1 MKFNKAL
8 IFSLAVFVILLSVG
22 MAAAEDNLSDANAT
36 GNNTTDMNQ
45 TDDDFTDD
53 NSSDENMNVTE
64 NIGVVNGTLP
74 PEPDNSTVDI
84 SYALSEEPVHKD
96 NHTKNATTIKDKHA
110 TGNPLLVLLV
120 AVSAIGVASLR
131 RRK

>member
-22 MAAAEDNLSDANAT
+22 MAVAEDNLSDANAT

-45 TDDDFTDD
+45 TDD
-53 NSSDENMNVTE
+53 NSSDENVNVTE
-64 NIGVVNGTLP
+64 NIGVINGTLP

>member
-1 MKFNKAL
+1 MSSLGKIL
-8 IFSLAVFVILLSVG
+8 II
-22 MAAAEDNLSDANAT
+22 
-36 GNNTTDMNQ
+36 
-45 TDDDFTDD
+45 DD

-64 NIGVVNGTLP
+64 NIGVINGTLP

-84 SYALSEEPVHKD
+84 SYALSEEPAHKD

>member
-1 MKFNKAL
+1 
-8 IFSLAVFVILLSVG
+8 

-45 TDDDFTDD
+45 TDD

-96 NHTKNATTIKDKHA
+96 NHTKNATTIKDKRA

>member
-8 IFSLAVFVILLSVG
+8 IFSLAIFVILLSVG

-45 TDDDFTDD
+45 SDDDFTDD

-64 NIGVVNGTLP
+64 I
-74 PEPDNSTVDI
+74 
-84 SYALSEEPVHKD
+84 
-96 NHTKNATTIKDKHA
+96 
-110 TGNPLLVLLV
+110 
-120 AVSAIGVASLR
+120 
-131 RRK
+131 

>member
-8 IFSLAVFVILLSVG
+8 IFSLAIFVILLSVG

-45 TDDDFTDD
+45 TDD

-84 SYALSEEPVHKD
+84 SYALSEKPVHKD
-96 NHTKNATTIKDKHA
+96 NHTKNATTIKDKRA

>member
-45 TDDDFTDD
+45 TDD

-96 NHTKNATTIKDKHA
+96 NHTKNATTIKDKRA

>member
-8 IFSLAVFVILLSVG
+8 IFSLAIFVILLSVG

-45 TDDDFTDD
+45 TDD

-64 NIGVVNGTLP
+64 NIGVINGTLP

>member
-8 IFSLAVFVILLSVG
+8 IFSLAIFVILLSVG

-45 TDDDFTDD
+45 TDD

>member
-8 IFSLAVFVILLSVG
+8 IFSLAIFVILLSVG

-45 TDDDFTDD
+45 TDD

-64 NIGVVNGTLP
+64 NIGVINGTLP

-96 NHTKNATTIKDKHA
+96 NHTKNATTIKDKRA

>member
-45 TDDDFTDD
+45 TDD
-53 NSSDENMNVTE
+53 NSSDENVNVTE
-64 NIGVVNGTLP
+64 NIGVINGTLP

-84 SYALSEEPVHKD
+84 SYALSEEPAHKD
-96 NHTKNATTIKDKHA
+96 NHTKNATTIKDKYA

>member
-45 TDDDFTDD
+45 TDD